1 MRLPPRLIHLPTSQL
16 TLNAILGSF
25 RSPLLS
31 WRGDEQH
38 IYARQGRVVRLLP
51 IFLTGLL
58 WGSAFLLIKI
68 AIVTIPPYTLTMGR
82 MGIATLA
89 LFVVLILRGQW
100 LPLDRKSLALFA
112 FIGLFGSALPFTL
125 INWGEIHIPSG
136 LAAVLMGIMPITTA
150 LLAHFFIPDEPFGW
164 RTAIGIFVAFGGLL
178 VLVGID
184 AISGFDSSVTAQ
196 IAMLCAAAAYAVTTT
211 FTRLRVAHPGLIMAT
226 GSSMMG
232 FLWVL
237 PLALVYDRP
246 WSLTP
251 DLMGVSATVLLGLL
265 PSAVGI
271 LLFFHL
277 IRRVGATIFAQVNY
291 LIPLVG
297 AFLGVVF
304 LGEALNWQL
313 ISALVLVLSGISI
326 VTLAR

>member
-1 MRLPPRLIHLPTSQL
+1 MNNISMPGKVAWSDYCLI
-16 TLNAILGSF
+16 A
-25 RSPLLS
+25 
-31 WRGDEQH
+31 
-38 IYARQGRVVRLLP
+38 
-51 IFLTGLL
+51 LTGLL

-82 MGIATLA
+82 MGVATMA
-89 LFVVLILRGQW
+89 LFVVLILRGQQ
-100 LPLDRKSLALFA
+100 LPLDRNSLALFA

-164 RTAIGIFVAFGGLL
+164 RKAIGIFVGFGGLL

-184 AISGFDSSVTAQ
+184 AVSGFDSSVTAQ
-196 IAMLCAAAAYAVTTT
+196 IAMLCAAAAYAITTT

-277 IRRVGATIFAQVNY
+277 ISRVGATIFSQVNY
-291 LIPLVG
+291 LITLVG

>member
-1 MRLPPRLIHLPTSQL
+1 MNNTSMPGKVEWSDYCLIL
-16 TLNAILGSF
+16 
-25 RSPLLS
+25 
-31 WRGDEQH
+31 
-38 IYARQGRVVRLLP
+38 
-51 IFLTGLL
+51 LTGLL

-82 MGIATLA
+82 IGSATLA

-164 RTAIGIFVAFGGLL
+164 RKAIGIFVAFGGLL
-178 VLVGID
+178 ILVGID

-196 IAMLCAAAAYAVTTT
+196 IAMLCAAAAYAVTPT
-211 FTRLRVAHPGLIMAT
+211 FTRLRVAHSGLIMAT

-232 FLWVL
+232 FLWAL

>member
-1 MRLPPRLIHLPTSQL
+1 MNNTSMPGKVEWSDYCLIL
-16 TLNAILGSF
+16 
-25 RSPLLS
+25 
-31 WRGDEQH
+31 
-38 IYARQGRVVRLLP
+38 
-51 IFLTGLL
+51 LTGLL

-100 LPLDRKSLALFA
+100 LPLDRKSLTLFA

-164 RTAIGIFVAFGGLL
+164 RKAIGIFVAFGGLL
-178 VLVGID
+178 ILVGID

-211 FTRLRVAHPGLIMAT
+211 FNRLRVAHPGLIMAT

-246 WSLTP
+246 WALTP

>member
-1 MRLPPRLIHLPTSQL
+1 MNNTSMPGKVEWSDYCLIL
-16 TLNAILGSF
+16 
-25 RSPLLS
+25 
-31 WRGDEQH
+31 
-38 IYARQGRVVRLLP
+38 
-51 IFLTGLL
+51 LTGLL

-164 RTAIGIFVAFGGLL
+164 RKAIGIFVAFGGLL
-178 VLVGID
+178 ILVGID

-232 FLWVL
+232 FLWAL

-251 DLMGVSATVLLGLL
+251 DLIGVSATVLLGLL

-277 IRRVGATIFAQVNY
+277 ISRVGATIFAQVNY

>member
-1 MRLPPRLIHLPTSQL
+1 MNNTSMPGKVEWSDYYLIL
-16 TLNAILGSF
+16 
-25 RSPLLS
+25 
-31 WRGDEQH
+31 
-38 IYARQGRVVRLLP
+38 
-51 IFLTGLL
+51 LTGLL

-89 LFVVLILRGQW
+89 LFVVLILRGQQ

-164 RTAIGIFVAFGGLL
+164 RKAMGIFVGFGGLL
-178 VLVGID
+178 VLVGVD

-196 IAMLCAAAAYAVTTT
+196 IAMLCAAAAYAITTT

-251 DLMGVSATVLLGLL
+251 DLIGLSATVLLGLL

-277 IRRVGATIFAQVNY
+277 ISRVGATIFAQVNY

>member
-1 MRLPPRLIHLPTSQL
+1 MNNTSMPGKVEWSDYCLIL
-16 TLNAILGSF
+16 
-25 RSPLLS
+25 
-31 WRGDEQH
+31 
-38 IYARQGRVVRLLP
+38 
-51 IFLTGLL
+51 LTGLL

-100 LPLDRKSLALFA
+100 LPLDRKSLTLFA

-164 RTAIGIFVAFGGLL
+164 RKAIGIFVAFGGLL
-178 VLVGID
+178 ILVGID

-232 FLWVL
+232 FLWAL

>member
-1 MRLPPRLIHLPTSQL
+1 MNNTSMPGKVEWSDYCLIL
-16 TLNAILGSF
+16 
-25 RSPLLS
+25 
-31 WRGDEQH
+31 
-38 IYARQGRVVRLLP
+38 
-51 IFLTGLL
+51 LTGLL

-82 MGIATLA
+82 IGIATLA

-164 RTAIGIFVAFGGLL
+164 RKAIGIFVAFGGLL
-178 VLVGID
+178 ILVGID

-277 IRRVGATIFAQVNY
+277 ISRVGATIFAQVNY

>member
-1 MRLPPRLIHLPTSQL
+1 MNNTSMPGKVEWSDYYLIL
-16 TLNAILGSF
+16 
-25 RSPLLS
+25 
-31 WRGDEQH
+31 
-38 IYARQGRVVRLLP
+38 
-51 IFLTGLL
+51 LTGLL

-100 LPLDRKSLALFA
+100 LPLDRKSLTLFA

-164 RTAIGIFVAFGGLL
+164 RKAIGIFVAFGGLL
-178 VLVGID
+178 ILVGID

>member
-1 MRLPPRLIHLPTSQL
+1 MNNTSMPGKVEWSDYCLIL
-16 TLNAILGSF
+16 
-25 RSPLLS
+25 
-31 WRGDEQH
+31 
-38 IYARQGRVVRLLP
+38 
-51 IFLTGLL
+51 LTGLL

-89 LFVVLILRGQW
+89 LFVVLIVRGES

-164 RTAIGIFVAFGGLL
+164 RKAIGIFVGFGGLL

-196 IAMLCAAAAYAVTTT
+196 IAMLCAAAAYAITTT

-297 AFLGVVF
+297 AFLGAVF

>member
-1 MRLPPRLIHLPTSQL
+1 MNNTSMPGKVEWSDYYLIL
-16 TLNAILGSF
+16 
-25 RSPLLS
+25 
-31 WRGDEQH
+31 
-38 IYARQGRVVRLLP
+38 
-51 IFLTGLL
+51 LTGLL

-89 LFVVLILRGQW
+89 LFVALILRGEW
-100 LPLDRKSLALFA
+100 LPLDRQSLALFS

-164 RTAIGIFVAFGGLL
+164 RKAMGIFVGFGGLL
-178 VLVGID
+178 VLVGVD

-196 IAMLCAAAAYAVTTT
+196 IAMLCAAAAYAITTT

-226 GSSMMG
+226 GSSIMG

>member
-1 MRLPPRLIHLPTSQL
+1 MNNTSMPGKVEWSDYCLIL
-16 TLNAILGSF
+16 
-25 RSPLLS
+25 
-31 WRGDEQH
+31 
-38 IYARQGRVVRLLP
+38 
-51 IFLTGLL
+51 LTGLL

-100 LPLDRKSLALFA
+100 LPLDRKSLALFS

-164 RTAIGIFVAFGGLL
+164 RKAIGIFVAFGGLL
-178 VLVGID
+178 ILVGID

-211 FTRLRVAHPGLIMAT
+211 FTRLRMRVAHPGLIMAT

-237 PLALVYDRP
+237 PLALIYDRP

-291 LIPLVG
+291 LIPIVG

>member
-1 MRLPPRLIHLPTSQL
+1 MNNISMPSKVAWSDYCLI
-16 TLNAILGSF
+16 
-25 RSPLLS
+25 
-31 WRGDEQH
+31 
-38 IYARQGRVVRLLP
+38 V
-51 IFLTGLL
+51 LTGLL

-68 AIVTIPPYTLTMGR
+68 AIVTIPPYTLTMSR

-89 LFVVLILRGQW
+89 LFVVLILRGQQ

-164 RTAIGIFVAFGGLL
+164 RKAIGIFVGFGGLL

-184 AISGFDSSVTAQ
+184 AVSGFDSSVTAQ
-196 IAMLCAAAAYAVTTT
+196 IAMLCAAVAYAITTT

-277 IRRVGATIFAQVNY
+277 ISRVGATIFAQVNY

>member
-1 MRLPPRLIHLPTSQL
+1 MNKTSMPGKVEWSDYCLIL
-16 TLNAILGSF
+16 
-25 RSPLLS
+25 
-31 WRGDEQH
+31 
-38 IYARQGRVVRLLP
+38 
-51 IFLTGLL
+51 LTGLL

-100 LPLDRKSLALFA
+100 LPLDRKSLTLFA
-112 FIGLFGSALPFTL
+112 FIGLFGSALPFTR
-125 INWGEIHIPSG
+125 ISWGEIHSPSG

-164 RTAIGIFVAFGGLL
+164 RKAIGIFVAFGGLL
-178 VLVGID
+178 ILVGID

>member
-1 MRLPPRLIHLPTSQL
+1 MNKTSMPGKVEWSDYCLIL
-16 TLNAILGSF
+16 
-25 RSPLLS
+25 
-31 WRGDEQH
+31 
-38 IYARQGRVVRLLP
+38 
-51 IFLTGLL
+51 LTGLL

-89 LFVVLILRGQW
+89 LFIVLILRGQW
-100 LPLDRKSLALFA
+100 LPLDRKSLTLFA

-164 RTAIGIFVAFGGLL
+164 RKAIGIFVAFGGLL
-178 VLVGID
+178 ILVGID

>member
-1 MRLPPRLIHLPTSQL
+1 MNKTSMPGKVEWSDYCLIL
-16 TLNAILGSF
+16 
-25 RSPLLS
+25 
-31 WRGDEQH
+31 
-38 IYARQGRVVRLLP
+38 
-51 IFLTGLL
+51 LTGLL

-100 LPLDRKSLALFA
+100 LPLDRKSLTLFS

-164 RTAIGIFVAFGGLL
+164 RKAIGIFVAFGGLL
-178 VLVGID
+178 ILVGID

>member
-1 MRLPPRLIHLPTSQL
+1 MNNTSMPGKVEWSDYYLIL
-16 TLNAILGSF
+16 
-25 RSPLLS
+25 
-31 WRGDEQH
+31 
-38 IYARQGRVVRLLP
+38 
-51 IFLTGLL
+51 LTGLL

-89 LFVVLILRGQW
+89 LFVVLILRGEW
-100 LPLDRKSLALFA
+100 LPLDRQSLALFS

-164 RTAIGIFVAFGGLL
+164 RKGIGIFVGFGGLL
-178 VLVGID
+178 VLVGVD

-196 IAMLCAAAAYAVTTT
+196 IAMLCAAVAYAITTT

>member
-1 MRLPPRLIHLPTSQL
+1 MNNTSMPGKVEWSDYYLIL
-16 TLNAILGSF
+16 
-25 RSPLLS
+25 
-31 WRGDEQH
+31 
-38 IYARQGRVVRLLP
+38 
-51 IFLTGLL
+51 LTGLL

-89 LFVVLILRGQW
+89 LFVVLILRGQR
-100 LPLDRKSLALFA
+100 LPLDRQSLALFA

-164 RTAIGIFVAFGGLL
+164 RKAMGIFVGFGGLL
-178 VLVGID
+178 VLVGVD

-196 IAMLCAAAAYAVTTT
+196 IAMLCAAAAYAITTT

-226 GSSMMG
+226 GSSIMG

>member
-1 MRLPPRLIHLPTSQL
+1 MNNTSMPGKVEWSDYYLIL
-16 TLNAILGSF
+16 
-25 RSPLLS
+25 
-31 WRGDEQH
+31 
-38 IYARQGRVVRLLP
+38 
-51 IFLTGLL
+51 LTGLL

-89 LFVVLILRGQW
+89 LFVVLILRGQR
-100 LPLDRKSLALFA
+100 LPLDRQSLALFA

-164 RTAIGIFVAFGGLL
+164 RKAMGIFVG
-178 VLVGID
+178 VD

-196 IAMLCAAAAYAVTTT
+196 IAMLCAAAAYAITTT

-226 GSSMMG
+226 GSSIMG

>member
-1 MRLPPRLIHLPTSQL
+1 MNNISMPSKVAWSDYCLI
-16 TLNAILGSF
+16 
-25 RSPLLS
+25 
-31 WRGDEQH
+31 
-38 IYARQGRVVRLLP
+38 V
-51 IFLTGLL
+51 LTGLL

-68 AIVTIPPYTLTMGR
+68 AIVTIPPYTLTMSR

-89 LFVVLILRGQW
+89 LFVVLTLRGQQ

-164 RTAIGIFVAFGGLL
+164 RKAIGIFVGFGGLL

-184 AISGFDSSVTAQ
+184 AVSGFDSSVTAQ
-196 IAMLCAAAAYAVTTT
+196 IAMLCAAVAYAITTT

-277 IRRVGATIFAQVNY
+277 ISRVGATIFSQVNY

>member
-1 MRLPPRLIHLPTSQL
+1 MNNTSMPGKVEWSDYCLIL
-16 TLNAILGSF
+16 
-25 RSPLLS
+25 
-31 WRGDEQH
+31 
-38 IYARQGRVVRLLP
+38 
-51 IFLTGLL
+51 LTGLL

-100 LPLDRKSLALFA
+100 LPLDRKTLALFA

-164 RTAIGIFVAFGGLL
+164 RKAIGIFVAFGGLL
-178 VLVGID
+178 ILVGID
-184 AISGFDSSVTAQ
+184 AISGFDASVTAQ

>member
-1 MRLPPRLIHLPTSQL
+1 MNNTSMPGKVEWSDYCLIL
-16 TLNAILGSF
+16 
-25 RSPLLS
+25 
-31 WRGDEQH
+31 
-38 IYARQGRVVRLLP
+38 
-51 IFLTGLL
+51 LTGLL

-100 LPLDRKSLALFA
+100 LPLDRKSLTLFA

-164 RTAIGIFVAFGGLL
+164 RKAIGIFVAFGGLL
-178 VLVGID
+178 ILVGID

>member
-1 MRLPPRLIHLPTSQL
+1 MNKTSMPGKVEWSDYCLIL
-16 TLNAILGSF
+16 
-25 RSPLLS
+25 
-31 WRGDEQH
+31 
-38 IYARQGRVVRLLP
+38 
-51 IFLTGLL
+51 LTGLL

-100 LPLDRKSLALFA
+100 LPLDRKSLTLFA

-164 RTAIGIFVAFGGLL
+164 RKAIGIFVAFGGLL

>member
-1 MRLPPRLIHLPTSQL
+1 MNKTSMPGKVEWSDYCLIL
-16 TLNAILGSF
+16 
-25 RSPLLS
+25 
-31 WRGDEQH
+31 
-38 IYARQGRVVRLLP
+38 
-51 IFLTGLL
+51 LTGLL

-100 LPLDRKSLALFA
+100 LPLDRKSLTLFA

-164 RTAIGIFVAFGGLL
+164 RKAIGIFVAFGGLL
-178 VLVGID
+178 ILVGID

>member
-1 MRLPPRLIHLPTSQL
+1 
-16 TLNAILGSF
+16 
-25 RSPLLS
+25 
-31 WRGDEQH
+31 
-38 IYARQGRVVRLLP
+38 
-51 IFLTGLL
+51 
-58 WGSAFLLIKI
+58 
-68 AIVTIPPYTLTMGR
+68 
-82 MGIATLA
+82 
-89 LFVVLILRGQW
+89 
-100 LPLDRKSLALFA
+100 
-112 FIGLFGSALPFTL
+112 
-125 INWGEIHIPSG
+125 
-136 LAAVLMGIMPITTA
+136 
-150 LLAHFFIPDEPFGW
+150 
-164 RTAIGIFVAFGGLL
+164 
-178 VLVGID
+178 
-184 AISGFDSSVTAQ
+184 
-196 IAMLCAAAAYAVTTT
+196 MLCAAVAYAITTT

-277 IRRVGATIFAQVNY
+277 ISRVGATIFSQVNY

>member
-1 MRLPPRLIHLPTSQL
+1 MNNTSMPGKVEWSDYCLIL
-16 TLNAILGSF
+16 
-25 RSPLLS
+25 
-31 WRGDEQH
+31 
-38 IYARQGRVVRLLP
+38 
-51 IFLTGLL
+51 LTGLL

-164 RTAIGIFVAFGGLL
+164 RKAIGIFVAFGGLL
-178 VLVGID
+178 ILVGID

-232 FLWVL
+232 FLWTL

>member
-1 MRLPPRLIHLPTSQL
+1 MNNTSMPGKVEWSDYYLIL
-16 TLNAILGSF
+16 
-25 RSPLLS
+25 
-31 WRGDEQH
+31 
-38 IYARQGRVVRLLP
+38 
-51 IFLTGLL
+51 LTGLL

-89 LFVVLILRGQW
+89 LFVVLILRGQR
-100 LPLDRKSLALFA
+100 LPLDRQSLALFA

-164 RTAIGIFVAFGGLL
+164 RKAMGIFVGFGGLL
-178 VLVGID
+178 VLVGVD

-196 IAMLCAAAAYAVTTT
+196 IAMLCAAAAYAITTT

-226 GSSMMG
+226 GSSIMG

-277 IRRVGATIFAQVNY
+277 ISRVGATIFAQVNY

>member
-1 MRLPPRLIHLPTSQL
+1 MNNTSMPGKVEWSDYYLIL
-16 TLNAILGSF
+16 
-25 RSPLLS
+25 
-31 WRGDEQH
+31 
-38 IYARQGRVVRLLP
+38 
-51 IFLTGLL
+51 LTGLL

-89 LFVVLILRGQW
+89 LFVVLILRGQR
-100 LPLDRKSLALFA
+100 LPLDRQSLALFA

-164 RTAIGIFVAFGGLL
+164 RKAMGIFVGFGGLL
-178 VLVGID
+178 VLVGVD

-196 IAMLCAAAAYAVTTT
+196 IAMLCAAVAYAITTT

-277 IRRVGATIFAQVNY
+277 ISRVGATIFAQVNY

>member
-1 MRLPPRLIHLPTSQL
+1 MNNTSMPGKVEWSDYCLIL
-16 TLNAILGSF
+16 
-25 RSPLLS
+25 
-31 WRGDEQH
+31 
-38 IYARQGRVVRLLP
+38 
-51 IFLTGLL
+51 LTGLL

-100 LPLDRKSLALFA
+100 LPLDRKSLTLFA

-164 RTAIGIFVAFGGLL
+164 RKAIGIFVAFGGLL

>member
-1 MRLPPRLIHLPTSQL
+1 MNNTSMSGKVEWSDYCLIL
-16 TLNAILGSF
+16 
-25 RSPLLS
+25 
-31 WRGDEQH
+31 
-38 IYARQGRVVRLLP
+38 
-51 IFLTGLL
+51 LTGLL

-68 AIVTIPPYTLTMGR
+68 AIATIPPYTLTMGR

-89 LFVVLILRGQW
+89 LFVVLIVRGES

-164 RTAIGIFVAFGGLL
+164 RKAIGIFVGFGGLL

-196 IAMLCAAAAYAVTTT
+196 IAMLCAAVAYAITTT

-297 AFLGVVF
+297 AFLGAVF

>member
-1 MRLPPRLIHLPTSQL
+1 MNNTSMPGKVEWSDYCLIL
-16 TLNAILGSF
+16 
-25 RSPLLS
+25 
-31 WRGDEQH
+31 
-38 IYARQGRVVRLLP
+38 
-51 IFLTGLL
+51 LTGLL

-164 RTAIGIFVAFGGLL
+164 RKAMGIFVSFGGLL
-178 VLVGID
+178 VLVGVD

-232 FLWVL
+232 FLWAL

-277 IRRVGATIFAQVNY
+277 ISRVGATIFAQVNY

>member
-1 MRLPPRLIHLPTSQL
+1 VMNNTSMPGKVEWSDYCLIL
-16 TLNAILGSF
+16 
-25 RSPLLS
+25 
-31 WRGDEQH
+31 
-38 IYARQGRVVRLLP
+38 
-51 IFLTGLL
+51 LTGLL

-100 LPLDRKSLALFA
+100 LPLDRKSLTLFA

-164 RTAIGIFVAFGGLL
+164 RKAIGIFVAFGGLL
-178 VLVGID
+178 ILVGID

>member
-1 MRLPPRLIHLPTSQL
+1 MNNTSMPGKVEWSDYCLIL
-16 TLNAILGSF
+16 
-25 RSPLLS
+25 
-31 WRGDEQH
+31 
-38 IYARQGRVVRLLP
+38 
-51 IFLTGLL
+51 LTGLL

-164 RTAIGIFVAFGGLL
+164 RKAIGIFVAFGGFLI
-178 VLVGID
+178 LVGID

-232 FLWVL
+232 FLWAL

>member
-1 MRLPPRLIHLPTSQL
+1 MNNTSMPGKVEWSDYCLIL
-16 TLNAILGSF
+16 
-25 RSPLLS
+25 
-31 WRGDEQH
+31 
-38 IYARQGRVVRLLP
+38 
-51 IFLTGLL
+51 LTGLL

-112 FIGLFGSALPFTL
+112 FIGLFGRALPVTL

-164 RTAIGIFVAFGGLL
+164 RKAIGIFVAFGGLL

-184 AISGFDSSVTAQ
+184 AIGGFDSSVTAQ
-196 IAMLCAAAAYAVTTT
+196 IAMLCAAAAYAITTT
-211 FTRLRVAHPGLIMAT
+211 FTRLRVAHSGLIMAT

-251 DLMGVSATVLLGLL
+251 DLMGVSAPVRLGLL
-265 PSAVGI
+265 PAAVGI
-271 LLFFHL
+271 VLFFHQ
-277 IRRVGATIFAQVNY
+277 IRRGGATIFAQVNY

>member
-1 MRLPPRLIHLPTSQL
+1 MNNTSMPGKVEWSDYYLIL
-16 TLNAILGSF
+16 
-25 RSPLLS
+25 
-31 WRGDEQH
+31 
-38 IYARQGRVVRLLP
+38 
-51 IFLTGLL
+51 LTGLL

-89 LFVVLILRGQW
+89 LFVVLILRGQR

-164 RTAIGIFVAFGGLL
+164 RKAMGIFVGFGGLL
-178 VLVGID
+178 VLVGVD

-196 IAMLCAAAAYAVTTT
+196 IAMLCAAGAYAITTT

-226 GSSMMG
+226 GSSIMG

-251 DLMGVSATVLLGLL
+251 DLIGVSATVLLGLL

>member
-1 MRLPPRLIHLPTSQL
+1 MNNTSMPGKVEWSDYCLIL
-16 TLNAILGSF
+16 
-25 RSPLLS
+25 
-31 WRGDEQH
+31 
-38 IYARQGRVVRLLP
+38 
-51 IFLTGLL
+51 LTGLL

-68 AIVTIPPYTLTMGR
+68 AIVTIPPYTLTMSR

-164 RTAIGIFVAFGGLL
+164 RKAIGIFVAFGGLL
-178 VLVGID
+178 ILVGID

>member
-1 MRLPPRLIHLPTSQL
+1 MSGKVEWSDYCLIL
-16 TLNAILGSF
+16 
-25 RSPLLS
+25 
-31 WRGDEQH
+31 
-38 IYARQGRVVRLLP
+38 
-51 IFLTGLL
+51 LTGLL

-89 LFVVLILRGQW
+89 LFVVLIVRGES

-164 RTAIGIFVAFGGLL
+164 RKAIGIFVGFGGLL

-196 IAMLCAAAAYAVTTT
+196 IAMLCAAAAYAITTT

-232 FLWVL
+232 FLWAL

-297 AFLGVVF
+297 AFLGAVF

>member
-1 MRLPPRLIHLPTSQL
+1 MNNTSMPGKVEWSDYCLIL
-16 TLNAILGSF
+16 
-25 RSPLLS
+25 
-31 WRGDEQH
+31 
-38 IYARQGRVVRLLP
+38 
-51 IFLTGLL
+51 LTGLL

-100 LPLDRKSLALFA
+100 LPLDRKSLTLFA

-164 RTAIGIFVAFGGLL
+164 RKAIGIFVAFGGLL
-178 VLVGID
+178 ILVGID

-237 PLALVYDRP
+237 PLALVYDLP

>member
-1 MRLPPRLIHLPTSQL
+1 MNNTSMPGKVEWSDYCLIL
-16 TLNAILGSF
+16 
-25 RSPLLS
+25 
-31 WRGDEQH
+31 
-38 IYARQGRVVRLLP
+38 
-51 IFLTGLL
+51 LTGLL

-89 LFVVLILRGQW
+89 LFVVLILRGQR
-100 LPLDRKSLALFA
+100 LPLDRQSLALFA

-164 RTAIGIFVAFGGLL
+164 RKAIGIFVAFGGLL
-178 VLVGID
+178 ILVGID

-304 LGEALNWQL
+304 LGETLNWQL

>member
-1 MRLPPRLIHLPTSQL
+1 MNNTSMSGKVEWSDYCLIL
-16 TLNAILGSF
+16 
-25 RSPLLS
+25 
-31 WRGDEQH
+31 
-38 IYARQGRVVRLLP
+38 
-51 IFLTGLL
+51 LTGLL

-89 LFVVLILRGQW
+89 LFVVLIVRGES

-164 RTAIGIFVAFGGLL
+164 RKAIGIFVGFGGLL

-196 IAMLCAAAAYAVTTT
+196 IAMLCAAAAYAITTT

-297 AFLGVVF
+297 AFLGAVF